1 MTNNTG
7 VFKPTA
13 GVAINNAILDPLQGF
28 DADVWILD
36 QATGNNILVGRF
48 TSFQLT
54 VRNSTEPYLELNQRI
69 PRYLDG
75 EIQIGWVCER
85 GLLDARILEQTFG
98 FASLSREL
106 RLNRQPRFN
115 ITLQLNA
122 QELDSNSANSV
133 EQVKQGVLGNGE
145 LIIGSETQYSKGEI
159 RNNYAKRKSMGEL
172 QLQYCK
178 LDSFTMGVMAGRSV
192 IANRW
197 EGLAEGINF
206 IDRVDVWAGTQAN
219 LNGILQNDNYAV
231 NNIKSR
237 LSGASLGG
245 VNQSATFGRPAGV
258 PANVPT

>member
-1 MTNNTG
+1 MANYTDRF
-7 VFKPTA
+7 VPTA

-98 FASLSREL
+98 FSSLSREL

-122 QELDSNSANSV
+122 KELDSNSGGNQV
-133 EQVKQGVLGNGE
+133 EELKQGVLGNGE
-145 LIIGSETQYSKGEI
+145 LIIGTEDQYKGGDP
-159 RNNYAKRKSMGEL
+159 RNNYAKRKSTGEL

-219 LNGILQNDNYAV
+219 ANGVLQKDNYAA
-231 NNIKSR
+231 NNIRSR
-237 LSGASLGG
+237 LNGARLGNNG
-245 VNQSATFGRPAGV
+245 AAGTAVDFGRPVGI
-258 PANVPT
+258 